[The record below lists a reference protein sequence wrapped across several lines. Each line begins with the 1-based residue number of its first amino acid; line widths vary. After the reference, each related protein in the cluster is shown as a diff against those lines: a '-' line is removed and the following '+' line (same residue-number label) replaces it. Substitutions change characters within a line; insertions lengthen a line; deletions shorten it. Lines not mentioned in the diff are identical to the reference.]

1 MTVVFA
7 TLNLYLPEVYSG
19 VGTTMHDMAVALAA
33 RGLPVAV
40 AAGTLGEARTD
51 EALGYPLHRERS
63 AAAIMERVAAL
74 KPRALV
80 WNANDFL
87 PSTPRLA
94 ELAPRSLVY
103 LHNAEFRT
111 RGGLAMAH
119 ERVRYVANSTFTA
132 RQFTTCFGLPAE
144 VLHPL
149 VLPARC
155 RAGAPGPTVLF
166 VNPQVEKGVEIAM
179 RLAEARPA
187 VPFRVQQGWN
197 NEAGVITHYRER
209 AAAAGNV
216 DWRPGGSDM
225 SAVFDGVRLLLVPSV
240 WEESWGRIVSEA
252 QVNGIPVLAARRGG
266 LPEAVGPGGMLVDAQ
281 APLDEWLRALDVL
294 CGDDAA
300 HAALSAAALTHAARP
315 EIDPERTVERLLD
328 LLEAGPPGE

>member
-1 MTVVFA
+1 MTIVFA

-19 VGTTMHDMAVALAA
+19 VGTTMHDMALALAA
-33 RGLPVAV
+33 RGRPVAV
-40 AAGTLGEARTD
+40 VAGTMGDARFDDT
-51 EALGYPLHRERS
+51 LGYPLHRERT
-63 AAAIMERVAAL
+63 AAAVMERIAAL
-74 KPRALV
+74 KPQSLV

-94 ELAPRSLVY
+94 ALAPRAVVY

-119 ERVRYVANSTFTA
+119 ERVRWVANSSFTA
-132 RQFTTCFGLPAE
+132 RQFEVCFGIPAE

-155 RAGAPGPTVLF
+155 RAGGPGRTVLF

-179 RLAEARPA
+179 RLAEARPTI
-187 VPFRVQQGWN
+187 PFRVQQGWN
-197 NEAGVITHYRER
+197 NDAGVVAHYRER

-225 SAVFDGVRLLLVPSV
+225 GAVFDGARLLLAPSV
-240 WEESWGRIVSEA
+240 WEESWGRIASEA
-252 QVNGIPVLAARRGG
+252 QMNGIPVLASKRGG
-266 LPEAVGPGGMLVDAQ
+266 LPEAVGPGGLLVDAH
-281 APLDEWLRALDVL
+281 APLDDWLAALDRL
-294 CGDDAA
+294 WGDEAE
-300 HAALSAAALTHAARP
+300 HAALSAAARRHAARP
-315 EIDPERTVERLLD
+315 EIDPDRTLDRFLALLPS
-328 LLEAGPPGE
+328 GP